1 MFITSFFMA
10 SACLS
15 QAAAFAPSPVTSF
28 ASKASVR
35 VVGTTLKPFK
45 ASVADEVVGTTLK
58 PSKASAADEEEEH
71 ELKGYEKHG
80 GKKKSSGLFHLLKM
94 KDFDPDE
101 EEDEEILMEM
111 LDTTIDV
118 LEADDDR
125 LSYKDAISI
134 LRALRSQIKKRTS
147 MKYATYPNHPEVSLF
162 ARKTYYYLHIYDD
175 E

>member
-35 VVGTTLKPFK
+35 RVVGTTLKPFK
-45 ASVADEVVGTTLK
+45 ASVAEEIVKESV
-58 PSKASAADEEEEH
+58 ADKEEER
-71 ELKGYEKHG
+71 ELKGYEKYD
-80 GKKKSSGLFHLLKM
+80 GKKKSGELFNHLLKM

-101 EEDEEILMEM
+101 EEDEEMVKEM
-111 LDTTIDV
+111 LDNTIAV

-125 LSYKDAISI
+125 LSFKDAITI

-147 MKYATYPNHPEVSLF
+147 MKYATYSNHPEVSLF
-162 ARKTYYYLHIYDD
+162 ISMPHNILLF
-175 E
+175 ENL